1 MGWTGNRGWR
11 RAAPALLPVPEGRLE
26 VERVTVRSLVG
37 VGFRAE
43 PGECVALAGP
53 GSDRGTLCRVL
64 AGRLRP
70 EAGTV
75 RLGGVPLDRYPPR
88 QLAWLVGHLPAEVDL
103 SPGTV
108 TDNIARMSA
117 LPEPELVAE
126 AAELAGAHEAI
137 LRLPE
142 GYATRLDEDGFPL
155 SESQRRRVGLAQAL
169 YGNPRLVV
177 LEEPDAGLDAAGEA
191 ALAACLGRL
200 KAARVTVVM
209 APRRPR
215 WLRLADRVVGL
226 RRDALPARAA

>member
-1 MGWTGNRGWR
+1 MGWTGDRGWR
-11 RAAPALLPVPEGRLE
+11 RAAPAFLPAPEGRLE
-26 VERVTVRSLVG
+26 VERVTVRTLVG

-53 GSDRGTLCRVL
+53 GGDGSTLCRVL

-70 EAGTV
+70 EAGVV

-88 QLAWLVGHLPAEVDL
+88 QLAWLVGHLPAEVGL
-103 SPGTV
+103 LPGTV

-137 LRLPE
+137 LRLPD
-142 GYATRLDEDGFPL
+142 GYATRLGEDGDPL
-155 SESQRRRVGLAQAL
+155 ADGLQRRIGLARAL
-169 YGNPRLVV
+169 YGDPRLVV
-177 LEEPDAGLDAAGEA
+177 LDAPDAGLDAAGEA
-191 ALAACLGRL
+191 ALAACLARL

-209 APRRPR
+209 APRRQH
-215 WLRLADRVVGL
+215 WLRLADRVLDLGGE
-226 RRDALPARAA
+226 AAPARAA

>member
-11 RAAPALLPVPEGRLE
+11 RAAPALLPLPEGRLE

-142 GYATRLDEDGFPL
+142 GYATRLGRGGAPL
-155 SESQRRRVGLAQAL
+155 AEGLQRRIGLARAL

-209 APRRPR
+209 APRRPH
-215 WLRLADRVVGL
+215 LCRLADRVVGL
-226 RRDALPARAA
+226 GSDALPARAA

>member
-11 RAAPALLPVPEGRLE
+11 RAAAALLPLPEGRLE
-26 VERVTVRSLVG
+26 VERVTARTLVG
-37 VGFRAE
+37 ADFRAE

-53 GSDRGTLCRVL
+53 GADGSTLCRVL

-75 RLGGVPLDRYPPR
+75 RLGGVPLDRYPPK
-88 QLAWLVGHLPAEVDL
+88 QLAWLVGHLPAEVGL
-103 SPGTV
+103 LPGTV

-142 GYATRLDEDGFPL
+142 GYATRLGGGGPPL
-155 SESQRRRVGLAQAL
+155 AENVQRRIGLARAL

-177 LEEPDAGLDAAGEA
+177 LDEPDAGLDAAGEA
-191 ALAACLGRL
+191 ALAACLARL
-200 KAARVTVVM
+200 KAARVTVVI
-209 APRRPR
+209 APRRPH
-215 WLRLADRVVGL
+215 LCRLADRVLQLGHE
-226 RRDALPARAA
+226 AAPARAA

>member
-11 RAAPALLPVPEGRLE
+11 RAAPAFLPVPEGRLE
-26 VERVTVRSLVG
+26 AERVTLRTLAG
-37 VGFRAE
+37 VGFSAR
-43 PGECVALAGP
+43 PGECVALAGLGTH
-53 GSDRGTLCRVL
+53 GSTLCRVL

-70 EAGTV
+70 EAGVV

-88 QLAWLVGHLPAEVDL
+88 QLAWLVGFLPAEVGL
-103 SPGTV
+103 LPGTV

-142 GYATRLDEDGFPL
+142 GYATRLGGDGAPL
-155 SESQRRRVGLAQAL
+155 AEGPRRRVGLARAL

-177 LEEPDAGLDAAGEA
+177 LDEPDAGLDAAGEA
-191 ALAACLGRL
+191 ALAACLARL
-200 KAARVTVVM
+200 KAARVTVVI
-209 APRRPR
+209 APRRPH
-215 WLRLADRVVGL
+215 WLRLADRVVELG
-226 RRDALPARAA
+226 REAAPARAA